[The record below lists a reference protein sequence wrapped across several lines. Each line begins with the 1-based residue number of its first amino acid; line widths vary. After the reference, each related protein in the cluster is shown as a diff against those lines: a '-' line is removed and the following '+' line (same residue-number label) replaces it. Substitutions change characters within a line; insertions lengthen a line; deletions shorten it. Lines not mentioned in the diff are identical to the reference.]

1 LTRTVAIA
9 NQKGGVGK
17 TTTAINLGAS
27 LALISKRVLLVDL
40 DPQGNSTTGLGV
52 NRAQLKASLYQVFD
66 GSRSV
71 GEVLY
76 QTELPEL
83 RLLPATKDLVG
94 AEVELVGAERRE
106 YRLVEALASLSG
118 QYDFVLLDCP
128 PSLGLLTLN
137 ALTAAD
143 SLLIPIQSEYYALEG
158 LSAILETM
166 NLVQRSL
173 NPRLHLEGI
182 AITMFDS
189 RNRLSHQVLEEIRAH
204 FPDKLFKTIVRRNV
218 RLSESPSYGKPICLY
233 DALSSGAQDYQELAK
248 ELIDRGELAVTAEK
262 GLGERAECADSERA
276 ATTGSDSSGESAER
290 DRG

>member
-1 LTRTVAIA
+1 MTQIGAIA

-17 TTTAINLGAS
+17 TTTAINLAAS
-27 LALISKRVLLVDL
+27 LALISQRVLLVDL

-52 NRAQLKASLYQVFD
+52 DRTQLRTSLYQVFD
-66 GSRSV
+66 GSRSI
-71 GEVLY
+71 GDVLY
-76 QTELPEL
+76 QTDLPGL
-83 RLLPATKDLVG
+83 HLLPASKDLVG

-106 YRLVEALASLSG
+106 YRLVEALASVLG
-118 QYDFVLLDCP
+118 QYDFILLDCP

-166 NLVQRSL
+166 NLVQQSL
-173 NPRLHLEGI
+173 NPRLRLEGI
-182 AITMFDS
+182 VITMFDS

-233 DALSSGAQDYQELAK
+233 DALSSGAQDYQDLAK
-248 ELIDRGELAVTAEK
+248 ELIDRGEHVIAAEK
-262 GLGERAECADSERA
+262 GLGTRAECADSESG
-276 ATTGSDSSGESAER
+276 ATPGPDASGESVER